1 MEDNLRNEYLNMAKG
16 TFLFKLG
23 LINYKA
29 AKWLQYNGFELDE
42 KLDRIKFKFKTS
54 TYGISFEVE
63 VRAYLDSTHYDN
75 VYKDLHDFDY
85 VYKYFRDL
93 KYDNLEKQD

>member
-1 MEDNLRNEYLNMAKG
+1 MEDNLRNEYLNMARG
-16 TFLFKLG
+16 MFLLKLG
-23 LINYKA
+23 LINYRA
-29 AKWLQYNGFELDE
+29 ARWLQYNGFELDE
-42 KLDRIKFKFKTS
+42 KLDRIIFKFKTS

-63 VRAYLDSTHYDN
+63 VRAYRDSTHYDN